1 MGMKRISRLLIALA
15 LAIFLSPTA
24 KVYAADNK
32 EVSGKVRYDYAFK
45 VLELVNKE
53 RSLAGIPNVEMDASL
68 LESAMAR
75 SAEITVTFNHV
86 RPNGENCFTIND
98 KVFGEN
104 IAWGQKTPSA
114 VMNSWMS
121 SQGHKSNI
129 LNKSYKSIGIG
140 CFESGNNIY
149 WVQQFGYAKAENVTE
164 PESGSVKYQV
174 ALTKSGE
181 TKLLQKVDTG
191 NSLET
196 SENTIVEKKTTKET
210 SAEKTTSNNT
220 SAENSTDKRLA
231 DDGKTSFDNSHD
243 NKKATKVKGFKA
255 VSGKKKITLKWKE
268 ANVEGYQLQISDKK
282 NYKKSN
288 SYYVSSSGTKLVL
301 KKYKNKKLK
310 SKKKYYVRIRT
321 FIYSDNVMKFGK
333 WKKTSV
339 KTK

>member
-1 MGMKRISRLLIALA
+1 MRKISKLLVAIAFVILLFPA
-15 LAIFLSPTA
+15 V

-53 RSLAGIPNVEMDASL
+53 RSVAGVPTVEMDASL

-104 IAWGQKTPSA
+104 IAWGQRSASA
-114 VMNSWMS
+114 VMSSWMS

-140 CFESGNNIY
+140 CFEFGNSLY
-149 WVQQFGYAKAENVTE
+149 WVQQFGYDKAEAVTE
-164 PESGSVKYQV
+164 PASGSVKYQV
-174 ALTKSGE
+174 ALSKSGE
-181 TKLLQKVDTG
+181 TKLLQGV
-191 NSLET
+191 ET
-196 SENTIVEKKTTKET
+196 QTSGETT
-210 SAEKTTSNNT
+210 EKTT
-220 SAENSTDKRLA
+220 A
-231 DDGKTSFDNSHD
+231 D
-243 NKKATKVKGFKA
+243 NKNEEKSSEKSTTETTTGENIADNDTTPTKNNKTAKKVEGFKL
-255 VSGKKKITLKWKE
+255 VSGKKKITIKWKK
-268 ANVEGYQLQISDKK
+268 ADVEGYQLQISDKK
-282 NYKKSN
+282 NFKKSDY
-288 SYYVSSSGTKLVL
+288 YYVSSSGTKVIL

-321 FIYSDNVMKFGK
+321 FVYVDDIMTFGK
-333 WKKTSV
+333 WKKSSV